1 MTISDQEINKLYS
14 TAVDLLSELIRI
26 PALSKEED
34 RRADFLY
41 NFLIGENLNPT
52 RLGNNI
58 ILSSGTGKPK
68 KRILL
73 NSHIDT
79 VKVSS
84 SWIHNPFEP
93 VRKEGKL
100 YGLGSN
106 DAGASVVSLLMTY
119 KHLSQFENQF
129 DLIYAASAEEEI
141 SGQNGI
147 VKVIEEIGEV
157 DLAIVGEPTG
167 MQMAIAEKGLMVI
180 DGLATGVAGHAARE
194 EGLNAIYI
202 ALKDIERI
210 KEFNFHKVSDLL
222 GKTKATVTVIN
233 GGSQHNV
240 IPDQCKFVIDI
251 RANELYS
258 LHEIHSLLQSDVKST
273 LTPRSFRL
281 KPSYIDHHHP
291 IVIKGKSMG
300 LSCFGSPTL
309 SDQALM
315 PYMSVKIG
323 PGQSSR
329 SHTSDEYI
337 EMDEIKQGIKTYIEL
352 LNGLEL

>member
-1 MTISDQEINKLYS
+1 MTISDQELDRIYNK
-14 TAVDLLSELIRI
+14 AVDLLSELIRI
-26 PALSKEED
+26 PSLSKEENK
-34 RRADFLY
+34 RADFLFDY
-41 NFLIGENLNPT
+41 LVHEKLKPKRI
-52 RLGNNI
+52 GNNI
-58 ILSSGTGKPK
+58 ILSNDVDRPK

-79 VKVSS
+79 VKASP
-84 SWIHNPFEP
+84 SWTHNPFDP
-93 VRKEGKL
+93 IQVNGKL

-119 KHLSQFENQF
+119 IHMSHWDNAF
-129 DLIYAASAEEEI
+129 DLIFAASAEEEI

-147 VKVIEEIGEV
+147 IKVIEEIGEV

-167 MQMAIAEKGLMVI
+167 MQMATAEKGLMVI
-180 DGLATGVAGHAARE
+180 DGLATGVSGHAARE

-202 ALKDIERI
+202 ALQDIQSI
-210 KEFNFHKVSDLL
+210 KEFDFDKISDLL
-222 GKTKATVTVIN
+222 GKTKATVTIIN
-233 GGSQHNV
+233 AGTQHNV

-251 RANELYS
+251 RANELYT
-258 LHEIHSLLQSDVKST
+258 LHEIYSLLQSTVKST

-281 KPSYIDHHHP
+281 KPSYIDHRHP

-300 LSCFGSPTL
+300 ISCYGSPTL

-315 PYMSVKIG
+315 PYRSVKIG

-329 SHTSDEYI
+329 SHTADEYI
-337 EMDEIKQGIKTYIEL
+337 ELNEIKLGIKTYIEL
-352 LNGLEL
+352 LKGLEL

>member
-1 MTISDQEINKLYS
+1 MTITDQELNQLYT
-14 TAVDLLSELIRI
+14 TAVNLLSDLIRI
-26 PALSKEED
+26 PSLSKEEHL
-34 RRADFLY
+34 RADFLY
-41 NFLIGENLNPT
+41 NFLINEHRKP
-52 RLGNNI
+52 RRVGNNI
-58 ILSSGTGKPK
+58 ILSPVTGRTK
-68 KRILL
+68 KRILI

-79 VKVSS
+79 VKAAS
-84 SWIHNPFEP
+84 SWSLNPYDP
-93 VRKEGKL
+93 IQKEGKL
-100 YGLGSN
+100 FGLGSN
-106 DAGASVVSLLMTY
+106 DAGASVVSLLMAY
-119 KHLSQFENQF
+119 LYLSRKENNY
-129 DLIYAASAEEEI
+129 DLIFAASAEEEI

-167 MQMAIAEKGLMVI
+167 MQLAIAEKGLMVI
-180 DGLATGVAGHAARE
+180 DGLATGIAGHAARE

-202 ALKDIERI
+202 ALKDIETI
-210 KEFNFHKVSDLL
+210 KEFNFDKVSELL

-258 LHEIHSLLQSDVKST
+258 LHEIHSILQSQVSSV

-281 KPSYIDHHHP
+281 KPSYIDHQHP

-300 LSCFGSPTL
+300 LSYYGSPTL

-315 PYMSVKIG
+315 PYISVKIG

-329 SHTSDEYI
+329 SHTADEYI
-337 EMDEIKQGIKTYIEL
+337 ELAEIKQGIKTYIEL
-352 LNGLEL
+352 LSGLEL